1 MGGGGGNR
9 YTGPTPEQVLRKVDQ
24 AREKERERL
33 NKQVN
38 DLLESLLARF
48 NDRDTAEVSERLE
61 RISELLGEVAEL
73 DTLLLGGSVAKHT
86 AVNGLSDVDALVI
99 LDRDKVASD
108 SPESLIDSFH
118 DLLWDKLPRSQVEEV
133 DKGRMAVTVRYLDT
147 QEIQLLPAL
156 RSGQTISI
164 AGPDGKS
171 WHDTKPRLFQR
182 ALTSANA
189 ASNQALVP
197 TIKLV
202 KSIVG
207 DLPPQKQL
215 TGYHIESLAVDA
227 AKNYDG
233 VKIPRALLLH
243 VLGHS
248 ASRVLRPIAD
258 VTGQSRTVD
267 AYLGDAD
274 STRRRNISQALSG
287 VKRRLETA
295 ATLGQWR
302 AVLSLPEG

>member
-9 YTGPTPEQVLRKVDQ
+9 YTGPTSEQVLKKIDQ

-33 NKQVN
+33 DRQVN
-38 DLLESLLARF
+38 DLLEDLLARF
-48 NDRDTAEVSERLE
+48 NDRDTAEVSERMAY
-61 RISELLGEVAEL
+61 ISELLGEAAEL

-99 LDRDKVASD
+99 LNRDKIASD
-108 SPESLIDSFH
+108 SPEALIDDFH
-118 DLLWDKLPRSQVEEV
+118 DLLWDKLPRSQVEGV
-133 DKGRMAVTVRYLDT
+133 DKGRMAVTVRYLDG

-156 RSGQTISI
+156 RSGQTVSI

-171 WHDTKPRLFQR
+171 WHDTRPRSFQR

-189 ASNQALVP
+189 ASNQSLVP

-202 KSIVG
+202 KSIVA

-227 AKNYDG
+227 AKDYKG
-233 VKIPRALLLH
+233 AKIPRTLLLH

-258 VTGQSRTVD
+258 VTGQSHTVD
-267 AYLGDAD
+267 AYLGGAD
-274 STRRRNISQALSG
+274 SARRRNISQALSG

-302 AVLSLPEG
+302 AVLGLPED